1 MNIDPTLP
9 WGIAIDYAG
18 RAIVTEAGHT
28 VQIRVYDAGL
38 GGSFEPDPVSGYP
51 AVYVTAQFT
60 EDGALGAQ
68 LRGAGQVVLY
78 PAGMNPVAPDQT
90 AVATAVAEAIAD
102 FESRVASYAALC
114 ARFTPTKTPPAP
126 ASSPT
131 GATSSPAG
139 V

>member
-18 RAIVTEAGHT
+18 RAVITEAGHT

-38 GGSFEPDPVSGYP
+38 GGGFEPDPVSGYP

-60 EDGALGAQ
+60 EDGELGAQ

-78 PAGMNPVAPDQT
+78 PVDMNPVTPDRT

-102 FESRVASYAALC
+102 FTSRVESYSALC
-114 ARFTPTKTPPAP
+114 ARFTQ
-126 ASSPT
+126 PT
-131 GATSSPAG
+131 GTESSPAG